1 MHSRDHR
8 NSRLNF
14 SRQLHLVKQHSDD
27 SADLFDMAR
36 QPDSGRADHMRS
48 EQPTKIA
55 SRNLVLNAGSAAT
68 WSLRP
73 KFTLRA
79 GHFMLLAK
87 VICCRLHNGS
97 KFGSRL
103 ATRADVKRLTIVAE
117 GVEQMLRASESAAV
131 SGFHAGRGPVGGW
144 TLDLEPHV
152 KRNVAPAGSRAES
165 LELSVMVPQV
175 REPLILMWTLQ

>member
-1 MHSRDHR
+1 M
-8 NSRLNF
+8 
-14 SRQLHLVKQHSDD
+14 KQHRES
-27 SADLFDMAR
+27 SADSVDMAR

-103 ATRADVKRLTIVAE
+103 ATSDVKRLTIVAE

-131 SGFHAGRGPVGGW
+131 SGFHAGRGLVGGW
-144 TLDLEPHV
+144 TLDLEPPV
-152 KRNVAPAGSRAES
+152 KRNIVPAGSRAES
-165 LELSVMVPQV
+165 SELGAIGPAV
-175 REPLILMWTLQ
+175 RETLILVWTLQQEFGGDICAHMRQKSANG